1 MADKQVTVPVPEDRV
16 AEFYAWF
23 AAFLA
28 TDPGRGPGLGPGPG
42 RGRRGG
48 PRLHEHA
55 LEDWSSADAA
65 HAAWLYERLA
75 PGARELF
82 DMLAMAPGERVSG
95 NEVAARLGVD
105 KGAHGVAGILAW
117 PGRYSRRLARPLP
130 IATEGRA
137 DGGTDYF
144 MVPEVAALFAAPAGR
159 GSGAA
164 EASGVAEASE
174 TPPDRPRPAGE

>member
-1 MADKQVTVPVPEDRV
+1 MADKQVTVPVPEERV

-23 AAFLA
+23 ASFLA
-28 TDPGRGPGLGPGPG
+28 TEPGWERGPGPGPGRRGPGG

-48 PRLHEHA
+48 PVHHEHT
-55 LEDWSSADAA
+55 LEAWSAADADR
-65 HAAWLYERLA
+65 AAWLYERLA

-82 DMLAMAPGERVSG
+82 DVLATAPGKRFSG
-95 NEVAARLGVD
+95 NEVAARLKID

-117 PGRYSRRLARPLP
+117 PGRYSRRLDRPLP

-144 MVPEVAALFAAPAGR
+144 MEPDVAGLFSVGAAPEAAG
-159 GSGAA
+159 
-164 EASGVAEASE
+164 
-174 TPPDRPRPAGE
+174 PR